1 MASPVNWLFVI
12 ELVVVVI
19 VTSSFLFYWNRIFGS
34 CLAWAIRLFA
44 WHKYHAYI
52 GIGSFQISPLAGRI
66 AFRNVEYHSSNFSCR
81 ILHGNVTFRYWKL
94 RVQHEGDWQ
103 SSNPKRARL
112 PCRIS
117 ANLDGLEVF
126 CYNRTPAYD
135 AIVERMKKHEAAQ
148 AAREKAASDLTPT
161 ESARSSAQQQRTS
174 ARQRRTNHSSQH
186 SQSTTESDD
195 QSNETPKP
203 FEHQHTTEVEPLSY
217 LFEALPFAINVS
229 TGSVILGSDAT
240 PMALIVDYKRARGIV
255 QISEPRSQCD
265 LYRMSIDMALSD
277 VTVLMRTNTDHSGP
291 LLSHGRRIYDE
302 LVERDSRIQLEQ
314 PSVISSFP
322 GFHWLAKRYKF
333 LYDPRLSMPPVTG
346 LPADRVWKGLAR
358 YRLPDE
364 KIESVQVN
372 AEENQYAKVATIL
385 SSRALDFAYFSDT
398 PGVVPKV
405 IDRLDVDHN
414 DTIGNIEPPP
424 EWGID
429 ITLHGG
435 NVNYGPWT
443 DRQRDALQKA
453 FTPSIFF
460 DSEPRARLKPG
471 DTRLHA
477 SLVVNV
483 NMTEKTTLRIPTRE
497 PSKDWEWDIAKPE
510 MQRRYGWLDVEIGPN
525 SSVGY
530 TQSQIATPEGYDSI
544 LMFHL
549 DSLSIASSVN
559 MQTFVVAK
567 ACKLSMTMP
576 TPLVWN
582 AQRNWGIDITLDTPE
597 IWLLREHVTLISDLS
612 KDWSSGAGGEFR
624 HFVPMHYSFRFSLIK
639 HIIHLYINDFNIV
652 DVPRS
657 KDRNAFL
664 DIKGPRLDAYV
675 AVASTRYRPEFSV
688 VPFTVDAKNAIVELS
703 LPSWDTHR
711 SFGTPSLE
719 VGRIGDVRVSG
730 SYRYY
735 ARPQPD
741 HVEKLELHIEAESVA
756 FLALGWVVRRI
767 FCVKDNYFGD
777 FTHFST
783 MQEFLEKFDHD
794 PNSVGDPVAEKHRPG
809 KSDPFAIHL
818 TVDVRDSLILMSE
831 EIYGTTK
838 GIAIPIPQLQLDLKN
853 NEYQMDMSL
862 DVAPTYVVA
871 CSNIA
876 QSYEELSAPLRRD
889 QDVVF
894 VEGIEIKA
902 NRLFGPPPLATTYV
916 CLWEISVSRVSVF
929 LSPEFKDTLASVGT
943 AVDYNWSDRDN
954 APASVYIAESPPD
967 ATFVKVSVSHVTALL
982 SSCNSAVAVELPKG
996 LFIDTSSMAS
1006 KSCRSVIGVG
1016 VPSVAVHVLHRARQP
1031 KRWEPVGS
1039 VSTGLSLDTYK
1050 MPKGWEEEATEQQN
1064 FLQKEDETTLRIPY
1078 LYGGHDDHSAGSHRF
1093 DVYVPRPRLVDLPTI
1108 DPLREAVADEAH
1120 ETHYESSDSLPNS
1133 DGTWHSPSRSRIG
1146 RRKRAPTVTREE
1158 RFSSLDDEGS
1168 TSSGPHDSCTPMDET
1183 SPDEVITTARP
1194 SESEDMATVLE
1205 GRLNSFRKIQLRAA
1219 RLFNYPSES
1228 PPASCRGDDKD
1239 EPFIPLTITDGSIM
1253 RINLD
1258 KTVVELN
1265 PDTLRAVANVAGGMS
1280 TAAVSREALLDNLLD
1295 DHVSTVLKGAKTTGS
1310 TLYDV
1315 TVPQID
1321 LHLVL
1326 GCFPHPESII
1336 HCTLDAPAIRFLE
1349 TPVPDNTATSTSATA
1364 EVRAFCV
1371 TLLKEDKS
1379 HNAVSL
1385 IDVPNFE
1392 TVPRGDDI
1400 LPFARLSATRLSAT
1414 LNEEPGQKT
1423 VQFKALD
1430 CMLQAATPGIPVTS
1444 YLIDTW
1450 GPVVKTLPS
1459 HRPDLTV
1466 ADVIYDVLS
1475 DAVEEGL
1482 TMSLPSFMYESSYAL
1497 QFNDQRN
1504 LRHDIGW
1511 LTIARLRHWMR
1522 MERQRS
1528 DQSEQRPPKEEMS
1541 KNVVEWLLRL
1551 DEPTVNEKLL
1561 FAQPYLRKAF
1571 GKYLDRA
1578 GLTPE
1583 SRMDTSMNIFFS
1595 IDLLLVR
1602 HYGRLLETG
1611 AIAASVITIEN
1622 ATFGSER
1629 HKTWEGDTPMTTI
1642 QALVTVGRVAVDLHN
1657 SIVSVYDT
1665 VLDHVD
1671 THHELTNEQAAI
1683 KAVDESSRVVV
1694 DVHLGDLSAAISA
1707 GGMRVDVT
1715 FTGAQGSTTVERS
1728 RQTESIEEHVIE
1740 RSSVLLNFQSVRASL
1755 RESVDTM
1762 PEDTERDLVVLE
1774 VRGVGCTAD
1783 SNMDNLD
1790 PKGGSARLAFNVD
1803 AFEFDSRP
1811 QLKAFFDFGR
1821 KWHRNH
1827 YPLYVPTLEHT
1838 KAVSERR
1845 KALRDTSPEVQPA
1858 EPSRATIV
1866 RSMALDVVIRSA
1878 HMQARAAKGLWLG
1891 WDMGQVY
1898 AYKNGSPD
1906 HLQFGLQVAPQI
1918 VGAYQSAKRVKTKE
1932 SSAIHLPSIT
1942 VTATYRDPKRC
1953 PSLTA
1958 KVKLGMFTGIL
1969 KPAVLDRLLSLH
1981 QRLGNDVLAAIREL
1995 QGSKDAAPHLDVP
2008 STHPVKPM
2016 RSPLVFR
2023 IQASVDGVRVGL
2035 RADNVTPTLMFEALR
2050 LQGSASNSEASK
2062 LQWTAKAN
2070 HVGLSI
2076 IRMADGPSY
2085 QAAEPLR
2092 GSRSVSM
2099 VLDVSA
2105 EETPGTRYKPSE
2117 LNITFSRVHTVMH
2130 VAALSELGDLIRSWS
2145 SDIAVLRK
2153 VHRDEVAEVKEQTA
2167 RVFKKLDAAHKEK
2180 ERERALDHDCA
2191 SVSGASEG
2199 GSATIESWFA
2209 SRVLT
2214 LEVTGVGIAI
2224 PLDEAAPIDVAKRA
2238 GGAAG
2243 PALLYSVRLVGLTT
2257 SRTETARFRVQQT
2270 LLGFVEQFDPG
2281 ISESFQGPY
2290 HRSTNYM
2297 ELPSIEVEGQMT
2309 SSSDL
2314 LHVSANCTAT
2324 DFKLSLTPNIADGI
2338 ARLTDLY
2345 EHGKEHLSALE
2356 RDYRAEWAKFEEPD
2370 QSSDSLAEKYD
2381 LPAEHDEPTPHKAH
2395 IQVSCRFDSGVV
2407 ELHRTMDT
2415 AKVIKERRM
2424 STHQKASRWAKEVHL
2439 DKFTLPTVSVYA
2451 DYSGMR
2457 NTEEQQRTLLFN
2469 LAVHESHNVLH
2480 PTILPFLVDVVTR
2493 IERRAESRPVPEE
2506 TPKPPT
2512 ETAIPIPERALERIA
2527 DAPTGQ
2533 LRLRI
2538 TLRIDRSELRLSCAP
2553 DSSAYVDFK
2562 WESGGFVA
2570 STILGR
2576 KDTTTLAGSVSGVT
2590 AYLSHEFA
2598 DQGQGCIEAGAKDLV
2613 FNVTLC
2619 DATDSQ
2625 QRGLSVVVDTQV
2637 GAKFRLD
2644 AFSAW
2649 LIFKAVWIDAAPK
2662 FESKKSAEAPTT
2674 LPVNPVG
2681 NTQLG
2686 VAVVL
2691 RFRSI
2696 DFDANVSVTQ
2706 ARLEMAPVI
2715 ISTVSDGEM
2724 SKLDLSIGTT
2734 LVTAEGDI
2742 SGNVCSESLEFT
2754 TVRRATRSRIHP
2766 NDAQLLQMKIEGANL
2781 SGNLFIAGTN
2791 IVRFQLDPSVV
2802 TLTDDWKE
2810 LTTNPSGKVHL
2821 DFIVNA
2827 GKFSGV
2833 LRLPAIPR
2841 LLGNFYSIFDMMD
2854 VQSRIASQ
2862 RSDTFKLR
2870 QKRVSD
2876 QTPTTTV
2883 ALPKKLQA
2891 GATSTQDH
2899 VRTAQRMRFE
2909 LAGLDVGI
2917 ISDDYDDSFNV
2928 AFYRFFF
2935 GTVRAELFRQG
2946 SDEGLPLRELLLFID
2961 FLKWQSA
2968 DGNRVTRF
2976 ETHEMN
2982 ARELIDRAVD
2992 KGWNNVAILPKM
3004 NLKMDS
3010 TEISNPKTVEYDFD
3024 VAWGDTDA
3032 DIKIMPNFLKSA
3044 FNSFRKLVRGIDQQQ
3059 LDRAKRR
3066 GDERPKQQD
3075 ERPTKQEEPAQDDEL
3090 FRTKFHRRGEG
3101 PFNNPVPKLRAMGDV
3116 TGDAAMMVPQIK
3128 QALGE
3133 LPAYSHRFVTLPLEE
3148 GMDLLLKLYK
3158 RQLPAVE
3165 DET

>member
-1 MASPVNWLFVI
+1 MANPVNWLFLI
-12 ELVVVVI
+12 ELIVVVI
-19 VTSSFLFYWNRIFGS
+19 VASAFLFYWNRIFGS
-34 CLAWAIRLFA
+34 CLAFVIRLIA
-44 WHKYHAYI
+44 WRKYNAYI

-66 AFRNVEYHSSNFSCR
+66 AFRDVEYHSSNLSCR
-81 ILHGNVTFRYWKL
+81 ILHGNITFRYWKL
-94 RVQHEGDWQ
+94 HVQHEGDSQ

-112 PCRIS
+112 PCRI
-117 ANLDGLEVF
+117 AAYLDGLELF

-148 AAREKAASDLTPT
+148 AAREKAASDLSPT
-161 ESARSSAQQQRTS
+161 ESASSSAQPQRTT
-174 ARQRRTNHSSQH
+174 ARQRRTNHLSRQ
-186 SQSTTESDD
+186 SQSSLPAESD
-195 QSNETPKP
+195 SPVSETPKP
-203 FEHQHTTEVEPLSY
+203 FEHQHHTEVEALSWF
-217 LFEALPFAINVS
+217 FEAFPLAIKVS
-229 TGSVILGSDAT
+229 SGSVILGSDAT
-240 PMALIVDYKRARGIV
+240 PMVLIVDYKRARGIV
-255 QISEPRSQCD
+255 EISESRSQCD
-265 LYRMSIDMALSD
+265 LYRMSINMALSD
-277 VTVLMRTNTDHSGP
+277 VHVLMRTNTDYSGP
-291 LLSHGRRIYDE
+291 LLAHGKRIYDD
-302 LVERDSRIQLEQ
+302 LVERDSRIQLEP
-314 PSVISSFP
+314 PSAISSFP
-322 GFHWLAKRYKF
+322 GFHWLAKRFDF
-333 LYDPRLSMPPVTG
+333 LYDPRLSVPVVAG

-364 KIESVQVN
+364 KVQGVQLQD
-372 AEENQYAKVATIL
+372 EENQYAKVATIL
-385 SSRALDFAYFSDT
+385 STRALDFTYYSDT
-398 PGVVPKV
+398 PGLVPE
-405 IDRLDVDHN
+405 IIERLDVDRT
-414 DTIGNIEPPP
+414 DTIGNIELPP

-429 ITLHGG
+429 VTLHGG

-460 DSEPRARLKPG
+460 DTEPRTRLKAG

-477 SLVVNV
+477 SLAVNV

-497 PSKDWEWDIAKPE
+497 PSKDWEWDNAKPE
-510 MQRRYGWLDVEIGPN
+510 TQRRYGWLDVEIGPN

-530 TQSQIATPEGYDSI
+530 TQSQIATPQGYDSI

-559 MQTFVVAK
+559 LQTFVVAK
-567 ACKLSMTMP
+567 TCKLSMTMP
-576 TPLVWN
+576 NPLVWN

-597 IWLLREHVTLISDLS
+597 IWLLREHVALISDLS
-612 KDWSSGAGGEFR
+612 KDWSSGTGGEFR

-657 KDRNAFL
+657 KDHNAFL

-688 VPFTVDAKNAIVELS
+688 VPFTVDAKNAVIELS

-711 SFGTPSLE
+711 SFGTPPSVE
-719 VGRIGDVRVSG
+719 VGRIGDIRVSG

-741 HVEKLELHIEAESVA
+741 HVEKLELHIEAENVA
-756 FLALGWVVRRI
+756 FLALGWAVRRI
-767 FCVKDNYFGD
+767 FCVKDNYFGE
-777 FTHFST
+777 FTQFST
-783 MQEFLEKFDHD
+783 MQEFLEKFDHSPD
-794 PNSVGDPVAEKHRPG
+794 SVGDPILEKYRPG
-809 KSDPFAIHL
+809 KSDPFAVHL
-818 TVDVRDSLILMSE
+818 TVDVRDSLILMSD

-853 NEYQMDMSL
+853 NEYQMDMAL

-871 CSNIA
+871 CNNIA
-876 QSYEELSAPLRRD
+876 QSYKELSAPLQRD

-902 NRLFGPPPLATTYV
+902 NRLFGPQPEATTYV
-916 CLWEISVSRVSVF
+916 CLWEISVSHVSAF
-929 LSPEFKDTLASVGT
+929 LSPAFKETLASVGT
-943 AVDYNWSDRDN
+943 AVGYNWSDRDN
-954 APASVYIAESPPD
+954 APASVYIAETPPD
-967 ATFVKVSVSHVTALL
+967 ATFVKVSVARITALL
-982 SSCNSAVAVELPKG
+982 SSGNSGVAVELPKG

-1006 KSCRSVIGVG
+1006 KSCRSVMGLG
-1016 VPSVAVHVLHRARQP
+1016 VPCVAVHVLHRLKQS

-1039 VSTGLSLDTYK
+1039 VSAGLSLDIYE
-1050 MPKGWEEEATEQQN
+1050 MPKGWEEEAAEQQK
-1064 FLQKEDETTLRIPY
+1064 FLQKEDEPTRRIPY

-1093 DVYVPRPRLVDLPTI
+1093 DVYLPRPQLVEVPAI
-1108 DPLREAVADEAH
+1108 DPSPEAVEDEPL
-1120 ETHYESSDSLPNS
+1120 YESSDSNPNS
-1133 DGTWHSPSRSRIG
+1133 DGTWYSVSRSRIG
-1146 RRKRAPTVTREE
+1146 RRKRAQTVTRED

-1168 TSSGPHDSCTPMDET
+1168 TSSKSHNSSTPMDEIP
-1183 SPDEVITTARP
+1183 SDEVITTARP
-1194 SESEDMATVLE
+1194 SKSEDMATVLE
-1205 GRLNSFRKIQLRAA
+1205 DRLNSIRKIQLRAA

-1228 PPASCRGDDKD
+1228 PRASCGVDGKG
-1239 EPFIPLTITDGSIM
+1239 EPFIPLTIADGSIM

-1265 PDTLRAVANVAGGMS
+1265 PDTLRAVANVSGGMS
-1280 TAAVSREALLDNLLD
+1280 TAAVRREVLLDKLLD
-1295 DHVSTVLKGAKTTGS
+1295 DHVTAVRKSAKTTSS

-1326 GCFPHPESII
+1326 GCFQHPESII

-1349 TPVPDNTATSTSATA
+1349 TPVPDSTASSTSATA
-1364 EVRAFCV
+1364 EVRGFCL
-1371 TLLKEDKS
+1371 TLLKQDTS
-1379 HNAVSL
+1379 HNVVSL
-1385 IDVPNFE
+1385 IDVPNFD
-1392 TVPRGDDI
+1392 TAPRGDDI
-1400 LPFARLSATRLSAT
+1400 LPFARVSATRLSAT
-1414 LNEEPGQKT
+1414 LNEEPGKKT

-1430 CMLQAATPGIPVTS
+1430 CMFQAATPGIPVTS

-1450 GPVVKTLPS
+1450 RPVVETLPS

-1475 DAVEEGL
+1475 DAIDEGL
-1482 TMSLPSFMYESSYAL
+1482 AMSLPSFMYESSYAL
-1497 QFNDQRN
+1497 QFNDQRG

-1511 LTIARLRHWMR
+1511 FTIARLRHWMH
-1522 MERQRS
+1522 MERQRR
-1528 DQSEQRPPKEEMS
+1528 DPAEQRPSEEQMS

-1551 DEPTVNEKLL
+1551 DEPTVNEHVL
-1561 FAQPYLRKAF
+1561 FSQPYLRKAF

-1583 SRMDTSMNIFFS
+1583 SRMDTSVNIFFG
-1595 IDLLLVR
+1595 IDALLVR

-1622 ATFGSER
+1622 VTFGSER
-1629 HKTWEGDTPMTTI
+1629 HKVWEGDMPMTTV

-1657 SIVSVYDT
+1657 SIVSVYDA
-1665 VLDHVD
+1665 VLEHVD
-1671 THHELTNEQAAI
+1671 THREAIHELPI
-1683 KAVDESSRVVV
+1683 VHAVDQGSRVVV
-1694 DVHLGDLSAAISA
+1694 DVHLGDMSAAISA

-1715 FTGAQGSTTVERS
+1715 FAGAQGSTTIERS
-1728 RQTESIEEHVIE
+1728 RQTEGVADTHWVE
-1740 RSSVLLNFQSVRASL
+1740 RSSVLLNCQSVRATL
-1755 RESVDTM
+1755 RESVDTI
-1762 PEDTERDLVVLE
+1762 PDDTERDLVVVE

-1783 SNMDNLD
+1783 SSMDNFD

-1811 QLKAFFDFGR
+1811 QLKAFFDFGQEWR
-1821 KWHRNH
+1821 RNH

-1845 KALRDTSPEVQPA
+1845 KAFRDASPHARPAQP
-1858 EPSRATIV
+1858 RRVTIL
-1866 RSMALDVVIRSA
+1866 RSMAVDVVVRSA
-1878 HMQARAAKGLWLG
+1878 RMQARAAKGLWLG

-1898 AYKNGSPD
+1898 AYRNGSPD

-1918 VGAYQSAKRVKTKE
+1918 VGAYHSAKRVKTKE
-1932 SSAIHLPSIT
+1932 SSVIHLPSIT
-1942 VTATYRDPKRC
+1942 VTATYRDPKRY
-1953 PSLTA
+1953 PSLSA

-1981 QRLGNDVLAAIREL
+1981 QRLGNDVLAVIREVR
-1995 QGSKDAAPHLDVP
+1995 GSKDSTPHLDVP
-2008 STHPVKPM
+2008 TSLPPKPT

-2050 LQGSASNSEASK
+2050 LQGSASNVEASK

-2092 GSRSVSM
+2092 GTRSVSM

-2105 EETPGTRYKPSE
+2105 EETPGTHRTPSK

-2153 VHRDEVAEVKEQTA
+2153 AHREEVAEVKEHTT
-2167 RVFKKLDAAHKEK
+2167 RVLKKLDAAHKEK
-2180 ERERALDHDCA
+2180 DRERAKELEPPCP
-2191 SVSGASEG
+2191 SVSGMPE
-2199 GSATIESWFA
+2199 GSAAIETWFA

-2214 LEVTGVGIAI
+2214 LEVTGIGIAI
-2224 PLDEAAPIDVAKRA
+2224 PLDEGAPIDVAKRA
-2238 GGAAG
+2238 GGTG
-2243 PALLYSVRLVGLTT
+2243 PALLFSVRFIGLTT
-2257 SRTETARFRVQQT
+2257 SRTETVRFRVQQT
-2270 LLGFVEQFDPG
+2270 LLGFVDQFDSG
-2281 ISESFQGPY
+2281 LSESFQGTY

-2297 ELPSIEVEGQMT
+2297 ELPSIEAEAQLT
-2309 SSSDL
+2309 STPCS
-2314 LHVSANCTAT
+2314 LHVSANCTAS
-2324 DFKLSLTPNIADGI
+2324 DFKLSLTPDIADGI

-2345 EHGKEHLSALE
+2345 EHGKVHLSVME
-2356 RDYRAEWAKFEEPD
+2356 RDYRAEWAKFEEPG
-2370 QSSDSLAEKYD
+2370 QSVDSLAEKYD
-2381 LPAEHDEPTPHKAH
+2381 LPSDHDARSPHKVH

-2407 ELHRTMDT
+2407 ELHRSKD
-2415 AKVIKERRM
+2415 AAHAAKERRM
-2424 STHQKASRWAKEVHL
+2424 SVHQKTRRWAKEAHL

-2451 DYSGMR
+2451 DYSS
-2457 NTEEQQRTLLFN
+2457 TENIEDHQRTLLFN
-2469 LAVHESHNVLH
+2469 LAVHESRNVIH
-2480 PTILPFLVDVVTR
+2480 PTILPFFVDVVTR
-2493 IERRAESRPVPEE
+2493 LERRAESRPVPAEL
-2506 TPKPPT
+2506 PKPST
-2512 ETAIPIPERALERIA
+2512 ESTMPITERALERIA
-2527 DAPTGQ
+2527 DAPTGK
-2533 LRLRI
+2533 LRLRV

-2553 DSSAYVDFK
+2553 DSSAYVDLK

-2570 STILGR
+2570 STLLGG
-2576 KDTTTLAGSVSGVT
+2576 KDTTTLAGSISGVT

-2613 FNVTLC
+2613 FNLTLC
-2619 DATDSQ
+2619 DAADSL

-2649 LIFKAVWIDAAPK
+2649 LIFMAVWVDAAPK
-2662 FESKKSAEAPTT
+2662 FEIKKPAETAAPTT
-2674 LPVNPVG
+2674 LPVHPVAS
-2681 NTQLG
+2681 TKLG

-2706 ARLEMAPVI
+2706 ARLEMTPII
-2715 ISTVSDGEM
+2715 ISTVSDGEQ
-2724 SKLDLSIGTT
+2724 SKLDLNIGTT
-2734 LVTAEGDI
+2734 VVTAEGDI
-2742 SGNVCSESLEFT
+2742 SGNLRSESLKFT
-2754 TVRRATRSRIHP
+2754 TVRRSTRATIRP
-2766 NDAQLLQMKIEGANL
+2766 DDAQLLQMKIEGGDL

-2791 IVRFQLDPSVV
+2791 IVRFQLEPSVV
-2802 TLTDDWKE
+2802 TLTDDWME
-2810 LTTNPSGKVHL
+2810 LTTDPSGKVHL

-2841 LLGNFYSIFDMMD
+2841 LLGNFYSIFDMAD
-2854 VQSRIASQ
+2854 VQRRIASQ
-2862 RSDTFKLR
+2862 RSEAFKR
-2870 QKRVSD
+2870 RHKRTSD

-2883 ALPKKLQA
+2883 VLPVKLRA
-2891 GATSTQDH
+2891 DPTSTRDH

-2917 ISDDYDDSFNV
+2917 ISDDYDDSYTV
-2928 AFYRFFF
+2928 AFYRFFI

-2946 SDEGLPLRELLLFID
+2946 SDAGLPLRELILYID
-2961 FLKWQSA
+2961 FLQWQSA

-2976 ETHEMN
+2976 ETHEMS
-2982 ARELIDRAVD
+2982 ARELIDRAVA
-2992 KGWNNVAILPKM
+2992 KGWNNVAMFPKM

-3010 TEISNPKTVEYDFD
+3010 TELPNPKTVEYDFD
-3024 VAWGDTDA
+3024 VSWGDTDA

-3044 FNSFRKLVRGIDQQQ
+3044 FNSFRKLIRGIDQQQ

-3066 GDERPKQQD
+3066 GDVRSKLRD
-3075 ERPTKQEEPAQDDEL
+3075 EPVQVDEIV
-3090 FRTKFHRRGEG
+3090 RSKYHRRGEG

-3128 QALGE
+3128 QALAE

-3148 GMDLLLKLYK
+3148 GMDLLLQLYE
-3158 RQLPAVE
+3158 RQLPAVSE